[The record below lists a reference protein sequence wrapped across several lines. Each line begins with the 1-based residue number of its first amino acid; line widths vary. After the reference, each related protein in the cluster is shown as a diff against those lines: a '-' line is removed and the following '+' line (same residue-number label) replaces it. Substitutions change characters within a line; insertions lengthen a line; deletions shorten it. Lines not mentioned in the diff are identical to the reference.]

1 VDGKRAGLLFVG
13 ELEGGCVVV
22 VVVDG
27 GGVSFGGEV
36 IFDGDDVGFVV

>member
-13 ELEGGCVVV
+13 ELEGGCVV